1 MLPQNQH
8 LVLGMMKQI
17 VPGSDLPASGAG
29 VPMYLTALAEFADY
43 AAMIVD
49 AHISRKSALICV
61 NHLAYCFLP
70 GGYMHS
76 SPLMNMP
83 SSFFVVEAKKEASLI
98 KAFNLSDYVPQA
110 VYQMFK
116 CGKVVQ

>member
-17 VPGSDLPASGAG
+17 VPGSALPVAGA
-29 VPMYLTALAEFADY
+29 PMYLTSLAEFADY

-49 AHISRKSALICV
+49 SHISRKSALICV
-61 NHLAYCFLP
+61 NPLAYCFLP
-70 GGYMHS
+70 GGFMQS
-76 SPLMNMP
+76 SPLNYMP
-83 SSFFVVEAKKEASLI
+83 SSFFVVEAKMEDSLT

-116 CGKVVQ
+116 CGKIVQ